1 MSEIVPATDGEIAE
15 RERYLDEIERA
26 NGTCPPSSLP
36 LMWSINCERSLIAR
50 IAALKAIV
58 DKLADDKFA
67 CEIADDCHD
76 SGHDSRWCP
85 TCSARRAGIEAYR
98 EAIQAAEAAKD
109 GA

>member
-26 NGTCPPSSLP
+26 IC
-36 LMWSINCERSLIAR
+36 SLIAR

-98 EAIQAAEAAKD
+98 EAIQAAEAAKALKEGD
-109 GA
+109 V